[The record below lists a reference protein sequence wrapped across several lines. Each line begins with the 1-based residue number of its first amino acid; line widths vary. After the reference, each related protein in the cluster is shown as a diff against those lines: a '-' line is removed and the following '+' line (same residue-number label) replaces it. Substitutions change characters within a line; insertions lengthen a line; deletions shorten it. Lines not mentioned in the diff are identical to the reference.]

1 MAGTQLLLADEDVEI
16 GGKEEHIGEGG
27 IQNDFAYNN
36 NVNNAHIKIRMAF
49 LRKVYGLLSIQ
60 LLMTVIVSAVFMSCD
75 SVKFFVQ
82 QNSWTVGLS
91 FILTMGILIALHF
104 KRREHPINLILLG
117 AFTLIQSYTVG
128 IVVSMYETA
137 VVLEA
142 LFITLVVVCGLTI
155 FTFQTKRD
163 FSFLGFGLFAGLC
176 GLLVGG
182 FIQLFVQSTVLEL
195 FIGIAGAVLFS
206 IFIIFDTQLLMHTLS
221 PEEYILAT
229 INIYLD
235 IINLF
240 LHILRALAASR
251 Q

>member
-1 MAGTQLLLADEDVEI
+1 MAAIPLLLIEEDVEG
-16 GGKEEHIGEGG
+16 GGKEENEG

-36 NVNNAHIKIRMAF
+36 NVSNANIKIRMAF

-60 LLMTVIVSAVFMSCD
+60 LLMTVVVAAVFMTCEP
-75 SVKFFVQ
+75 VKLFVQ
-82 QNSWTVGLS
+82 RNNWTVGLS
-91 FILTMGILIALHF
+91 FILTMVTLIALHV

-117 AFTLIQSYTVG
+117 AFTLIQSYSIG
-128 IVVSMYETA
+128 IIVSMYETA

-142 LFITLVVVCGLTI
+142 LFITLVVVCGLTA
-155 FTFQTKRD
+155 FTFQAKRD

-176 GLLVGG
+176 ALLIAGL
-182 FIQLFVQSTVLEL
+182 IQIFVQSTAMEL
-195 FIGIAGAVLFS
+195 VIGIVGALLFS
-206 IFIIFDTQLLMHTLS
+206 LFIIFDTQMLMRTLS